1 LTEIDEM
8 PIASTYKGV
17 GLHGGQSAKR
27 VRLVKGEID
36 KISKISDLE
45 ELFEIAGDCS
55 WSPEGRLFAAA
66 RCIAGLELCTER
78 REAKPD
84 INREDVESRTAGLAS
99 TGWADPDRYCS
110 LLDTH
115 SERAVKREVPLDEG
129 DEE

>member
-1 LTEIDEM
+1 M
-8 PIASTYKGV
+8 PIATTHKGV
-17 GLHGGQSAKR
+17 GIHAGQGAKR
-27 VRLVKGEID
+27 VALVKKEID
-36 KISKISDLE
+36 KVGKINDLA

-84 INREDVESRTAGLAS
+84 INREDVEARTAGLALVR
-99 TGWADPDRYCS
+99 WADPDRYCS
-110 LLDTH
+110 LLDIH
-115 SERAVKREVPLDEG
+115 SERAAKREEPLV